1 MLKSLLIAGLGG
13 FIGTALRFAVGRY
26 IQVYHDTVFPW
37 GTFAVN
43 ILGSL
48 VIGILF
54 GLSEK
59 GDFISPEWRVFLTV
73 GLCGGFTTFSS
84 LSLDAF
90 ILMQDKEWL
99 RFFAYTSLSFTLGLF
114 AVYLG
119 RTLIKMI

>member
-13 FIGTALRFAVGRY
+13 FIGTVLRFAVGRY
-26 IQVYHDTVFPW
+26 VQVYHDTVFPW
-37 GTFAVN
+37 ATFAVN

-54 GLSEK
+54 GISEK

-99 RFFAYTSLSFTLGLF
+99 RFFAYTGLSFTLGLF